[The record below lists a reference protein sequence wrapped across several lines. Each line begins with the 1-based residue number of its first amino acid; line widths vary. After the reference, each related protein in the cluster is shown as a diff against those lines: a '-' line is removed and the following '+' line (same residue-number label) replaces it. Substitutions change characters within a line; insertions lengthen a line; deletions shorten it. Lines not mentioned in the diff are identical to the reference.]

1 MDSYAGVLNDPITLH
16 KYLYANANPVM
27 NTDPSGYL
35 SATELVG
42 GLAIASILVIAYSS
56 FASMNL
62 HRSLKKMALINEANE
77 TIRYNSFSIILVE
90 VIGIKLFLEMS
101 AKEVEDIAEDKYV
114 KEYKKEDDDTKRNYF
129 VYTLVDKDG
138 IVRYVGRTKDYNR
151 RMAAHKYNGKIK
163 QYNLYRGPYYSG
175 LTKAEARGI
184 EQKLMLFYH
193 TLNSAKDPDVMF
205 YNFVNGV
212 SVNNNAIDLY
222 KDAAVS
228 YFRKYPTYYE
238 NQVDN
243 EYNNINESIEG
254 W

>member
-163 QYNLYRGPYYSG
+163 Q
-175 LTKAEARGI
+175 
-184 EQKLMLFYH
+184 H
-193 TLNSAKDPDVMF
+193 TNVGDDVFIGCNSNIIAPVTIG
-205 YNFVNGV
+205 NGV
-212 SVNNNAIDLY
+212 YICAGTTVT
-222 KDAAVS
+222 KDIEEKAFVIGRS
-228 YFRKYPTYYE
+228 KEEIKRNRE
-238 NQVDN
+238 NPYTN
-243 EYNNINESIEG
+243 
-254 W
+254 